1 MGEGMGPLFCGRSI
15 SVRQRK
21 IYIKTFG
28 CQMNEHDSSKV
39 LEILHHYP
47 YEETDDLH
55 EADLIFINT
64 CTVRE
69 KAEHKAY
76 STLGR
81 LKGLKKEKKLII
93 GVGGCLAQQKG
104 ADLLERFPH
113 LDFVLGTHNLHRL
126 PDVIEDVQ
134 NNGSRWCENCF
145 RDRAPSMEVI
155 PLGQPKAQ
163 AYVTIMQGCD
173 NFCSYCIV
181 PMVRGPE
188 RSRPSLQILEEVRCL
203 AEGGVKEIIL
213 LGQNVNSYGKGLD
226 GEMTFPALLRA
237 VSRVEGIR
245 RIRFTTSHP
254 KDLSLDLIACFRDL
268 PGLCEH
274 LHLPFQ
280 SGSNRVLKAMN
291 RGYTREAYVE
301 KVDRLREACPDM
313 AITADVLVG
322 FPGEGEK
329 DFDDTMDLIERV
341 RFDGLFSFRYSAREG
356 TAAADFPG
364 QIPEAV
370 KGHRL
375 KVLQERQRCITRRK
389 NEEMVGKIERVL
401 VEGRSQRN
409 PWDMMGRTRTN
420 RIVNFPGDGRL
431 VGEEI
436 WVRIVKGFANSL
448 RGEATPSR
456 PMVRAAA
463 DL

>member
-1 MGEGMGPLFCGRSI
+1 MGPLFCPRSI
-15 SVRQRK
+15 TVRPKK

-47 YEETDDLH
+47 CEETADLH
-55 EADLIFINT
+55 EADLVFINT

-69 KAEHKAY
+69 KAEQKAY

-81 LKGLKKEKKLII
+81 LKRLKREKKVII

-104 ADLLERFPH
+104 ADLLDRFSC

-126 PDVIEDVQ
+126 PDVIEDCQ
-134 NNGSRWCENCF
+134 NTGNRWCETCF
-145 RDRAPSMEVI
+145 HDRAPSMEVT
-155 PLGQPKAQ
+155 PLGQLRAR

-188 RSRPSLQILEEVRCL
+188 RSRPAPQILEEVRRL
-203 AEGGVKEIIL
+203 AEKGVKEITL

-226 GEMTFPALLRA
+226 GEMTFPALLGA
-237 VSRVEGIR
+237 VSRIEGIR
-245 RIRFTTSHP
+245 RVRFTTSHP

-291 RGYTREAYVE
+291 RGYTREAYME
-301 KVDRLREACPDM
+301 KVDRLREVRPDV

-329 DFDDTMDLIERV
+329 DFEATMDLIERV
-341 RFDGLFSFRYSAREG
+341 RFDGLFSFRYSARGG

-370 KGHRL
+370 KRGRL
-375 KVLQERQRCITRRK
+375 KVLQERQRCITREK
-389 NEEMVGKIERVL
+389 NEEMVGNIERVL

-409 PWDMMGRTRTN
+409 PNDMMGRARTN
-420 RIVNFPGDGRL
+420 RIVNFPGEGRL
-431 VGEEI
+431 VGEEV

-448 RGEATPSR
+448 RGEITPSR
-456 PMVRAAA
+456 PMVRAVGR
-463 DL
+463 L

>member
-1 MGEGMGPLFCGRSI
+1 MGSLFCGRSGGV
-15 SVRQRK
+15 SRRK

-39 LEILHHYP
+39 LEILDRYP
-47 YEETDDLH
+47 YEETTDLH
-55 EADLIFINT
+55 EADLVFVNT

-69 KAEHKAY
+69 KAEQKAY

-81 LKGLKKEKKLII
+81 LKRLKQEKEVII

-104 ADLLERFPH
+104 VDLLDRFAH

-134 NNGSRWCENCF
+134 HTGNRWCETCF
-145 RDRAPSMEVI
+145 RDRAPSMEVM
-155 PLGQPKAQ
+155 PRGRSRTQ

-188 RSRPSLQILEEVRCL
+188 RSRPSLQILDEVRRL
-203 AEGGVKEIIL
+203 AEGGIKEIIL

-237 VSRVEGIR
+237 VSRVKDIR

-254 KDLSLDLIACFRDL
+254 KDLSLDLITCFRDL

-291 RGYTREAYVE
+291 RGYTREAYME
-301 KVDRLREACPDM
+301 KVDRLRKVCPNV

-322 FPGEGEK
+322 FPGEDEK
-329 DFDDTMDLIERV
+329 DFEATMDLIEGV

-356 TAAADFPG
+356 TAAAGFPG
-364 QIPEAV
+364 QIPEAI
-370 KGHRL
+370 KAQRL
-375 KVLQERQRCITRRK
+375 KVLQERQRAITRSK
-389 NEEMVGKIERVL
+389 NEEMVGRIERVL
-401 VEGRSQRN
+401 VEGKSHKN
-409 PWDMMGRTRTN
+409 PSDMMGRTRTN
-420 RIVNFPGDGRL
+420 RIVNFAGDGRF

-436 WVRIVKGFANSL
+436 WVRIVTGFANSL
-448 RGEATPSR
+448 RGEAVCSR
-456 PMVRAAA
+456 PLVRAVG